1 MNECMLDGADS
12 QNPLNLVSQ
21 EAVCDKSQ
29 EAVCDNMPLAC
40 VRSLESAAHTLLLY
54 MINNVLNGIV
64 PQK

>member
-12 QNPLNLVSQ
+12 QNPLNLV
-21 EAVCDKSQ
+21 SQ